1 MRVIVVGYGVQ
12 GRKRANIA
20 GPELAAVVDPVA
32 DGARYRRIE
41 DVPPDSYDAAL
52 VCTPDEPKLAL
63 LDYLLRHGKHALVEK
78 PLLVGRSSEILRL
91 RDLAQERRG
100 GCYTADK
107 PPLAPPIF
115 PPHQPPAST
124 PPGGALAAA
133 VFFRPGTARHVR
145 HPAGGRNRRARA

>member
-32 DGARYRRIE
+32 EGARYRRIE

-100 GCYTADK
+100 AGFAADHQRF
-107 PPLAPPIF
+107 APPIGR
-115 PPHQPPAST
+115 PEPA
-124 PPGGALAAA
+124 P
-133 VFFRPGTARHVR
+133 
-145 HPAGGRNRRARA
+145 